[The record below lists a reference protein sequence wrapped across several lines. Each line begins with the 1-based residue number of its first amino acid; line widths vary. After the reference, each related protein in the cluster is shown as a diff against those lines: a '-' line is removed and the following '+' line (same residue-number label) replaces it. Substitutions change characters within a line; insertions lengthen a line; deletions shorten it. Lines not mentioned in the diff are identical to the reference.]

1 MLSCV
6 LYSQD
11 TIYSYFYPKGVI
23 VIEQQLDSKDKYT
36 YRPINNPTKILNIP
50 VSSIAKISYKDGHE
64 YINSSPKKYP
74 NEVVLETDPL
84 TGNIYYSDIIEKK
97 NLSKKELYKVLL
109 TIPQGNITYQL
120 ILSDDVDYSYQKYL
134 CSFVVKFAG
143 DPYVVTGNLL
153 LQFKDEKVRY
163 EYSDFIAV
171 FGIAKTKR
179 VLAETTRKDR
189 KIVVDE
195 AYLDEYRTDKRTFWI
210 PLEKHIKETIET
222 LNILINKANSGND
235 W

>member
-23 VIEQQLDSKDKYT
+23 VIEQQLDSKEKYQ

-50 VSSIAKISYKDGHE
+50 SSSIVKVSYKSGHE
-64 YINSSPKKYP
+64 YVNKSPKEYT
-74 NEVVLETDPL
+74 NEVVLECNPL
-84 TGNIYYSDIIEKK
+84 TGNIYYSDILLKE
-97 NLSKKELYKVLL
+97 NLSKKELYKLFL
-109 TIPQGNITYQL
+109 TIPQGKITYKL
-120 ILSDDVDYSYQKYL
+120 ILSDDVDYSQLKYL

-153 LQFKDEKVRY
+153 LQFKDGKVRY
-163 EYSDFIAV
+163 EYSDFVAV
-171 FGIAKTKR
+171 FEIAKTKR
-179 VLAETTRKDR
+179 VLSETTHKDR
-189 KIVVDE
+189 KIILDD
-195 AYLDEYRTDKRTFWI
+195 AYIDVNRSDTRTFWI
-210 PLEKHIKETIET
+210 PIENHIKETIET
-222 LNILINKANSGND
+222 LNILINNNSNNN